1 MTQYSMNQSFLEN
14 LKSYFCCL
22 LSLCFKGQGLT
33 TANMVKFLNLQ
44 MPENFA
50 VIYLKFKT
58 KKPNLRVYHQ
68 KDASG
73 IANSVDPDQT
83 APREEQSLIWV
94 FTVCP
99 DLSVRKHRII
109 RVLQ

>member
-1 MTQYSMNQSFLEN
+1 MTQYSMNRSFLEN

-33 TANMVKFLNLQ
+33 TANMVKF
-44 MPENFA
+44 
-50 VIYLKFKT
+50 LKFKT

-94 FTVCP
+94 CTVCP
-99 DLSVRKHRII
+99 DLSVRKLRII